1 MKRLWEAETKLRVMT
16 ADLTKIEEEELST
29 LSSSVEE
36 RTLIRYFGCSDSEE
50 MMAAW
55 VQKTL
60 LNEGAL
66 FQHDDFRMVSISSPL
81 FSLMKGLMRCM
92 QVNQD
97 AHMYS
102 GCHCIC
108 RQYFCP
114 VGCGCSPVQGKKVA
128 RNNLYWKEGMTLC
141 YKCAT
146 CLRCGKLFGCTQV
159 AGAGVE

>member
-1 MKRLWEAETKLRVMT
+1 MRVMT
-16 ADLTKIEEEELST
+16 ADLTRMEEEELYD
-29 LSSSVEE
+29 LSSSVAE
-36 RTLIRYFGCSDSEE
+36 RTLIRYFGSSGSEE

-60 LNEGAL
+60 ASEGAQ
-66 FQHDDFRMVSISSPL
+66 FQHDDYRMVSITSNV
-81 FSLMKGLMRCM
+81 FSLMKGLMRSM
-92 QVNQD
+92 QENQG
-97 AHMYS
+97 ALMFS

-114 VGCGCSPVQGKKVA
+114 AGCGCSPVQGKKVA
-128 RNNLYWKEGMTLC
+128 GGNLYWKEGMTLC